1 MTADDIML
9 IFKNADDDTAMLPL
23 SRLHQIDGGAG
34 SVVLTFGGTSGTY
47 RLGSYT
53 GSGSQTDDDL
63 VNADVD
69 VITLTTGAD
78 EMEACKEL
86 VRKFNEYPHSD
97 GALVIADDVAGVYCS
112 STITGVAIA

>member
-1 MTADDIML
+1 MTADDLML

-23 SRLHQIDGGAG
+23 STLQQIDGGTG
-34 SVVLTFGGTSGTY
+34 SIVLTFGGTSAPAEA
-47 RLGSYT
+47 
-53 GSGSQTDDDL
+53 L
-63 VNADVD
+63 VNTDVD

-86 VRKFNEYPHSD
+86 VRKFNEGPHSD
-97 GALVIADDVAGVYCS
+97 GALVVADDVAGTYCS

>member
-1 MTADDIML
+1 MTENDKML

-23 SRLHQIDGGAG
+23 SRLHQIDGGTG
-34 SVVLTFGGTSGTY
+34 SIVLTFG
-47 RLGSYT
+47 
-53 GSGSQTDDDL
+53 GSQTDDDL
-63 VNADVD
+63 VNADID

-86 VRKFNEYPHSD
+86 VRKFNEGPHSD
-97 GALVIADDVAGVYCS
+97 GALVVADDIAGTYCS

>member
-1 MTADDIML
+1 MTADDLML

-23 SRLHQIDGGAG
+23 SRLHEIDGGSG
-34 SVVLTFGGTSGTY
+34 SIVLTFG
-47 RLGSYT
+47 
-53 GSGSQTDDDL
+53 GSQTDDDL
-63 VNADVD
+63 VNADID

-86 VRKFNEYPHSD
+86 VRKFNEGPHSD
-97 GALVIADDVAGVYCS
+97 GALVVADDIAGTYCS

>member
-1 MTADDIML
+1 MTADDLML

-23 SRLHQIDGGAG
+23 SRLHEIDGGSG
-34 SVVLTFGGTSGTY
+34 SIVLTFG
-47 RLGSYT
+47 
-53 GSGSQTDDDL
+53 GSQTDDDL
-63 VNADVD
+63 VNADID

-86 VRKFNEYPHSD
+86 VRKFNEGPHSD
-97 GALVIADDVAGVYCS
+97 GALVIADDVAGTYCS

>member
-1 MTADDIML
+1 MTADDLML

-23 SRLHQIDGGAG
+23 STLQQIDGGTG
-34 SVVLTFGGTSGTY
+34 SIVLTFGGTSAPAEA
-47 RLGSYT
+47 
-53 GSGSQTDDDL
+53 L
-63 VNADVD
+63 VNTDVD

-86 VRKFNEYPHSD
+86 VRKFNEGPHSD
-97 GALVIADDVAGVYCS
+97 GALIIADDVAGTYCS

>member
-1 MTADDIML
+1 MTANDLML

-23 SRLHQIDGGAG
+23 SRLHQIDGGTG
-34 SVVLTFGGTSGTY
+34 SIVLTFG
-47 RLGSYT
+47 
-53 GSGSQTDDDL
+53 GSQTDDDL
-63 VNADVD
+63 VNADID

-86 VRKFNEYPHSD
+86 VRKFNEGPHSD
-97 GALVIADDVAGVYCS
+97 GALVVADDIAGTYCS

>member
-1 MTADDIML
+1 MTADDLML

-23 SRLHQIDGGAG
+23 SRLHQIDGGSG
-34 SVVLTFGGTSGTY
+34 SIVLTFG
-47 RLGSYT
+47 
-53 GSGSQTDDDL
+53 GSQTDDDL
-63 VNADVD
+63 VNADID

-86 VRKFNEYPHSD
+86 VRKFNEGPHSD
-97 GALVIADDVAGVYCS
+97 GALIIADDVAGTYCS

>member
-1 MTADDIML
+1 MTADDLML

-23 SRLHQIDGGAG
+23 STLQQIDGGTG
-34 SVVLTFGGTSGTY
+34 SIVLTFGGTSAPAEA
-47 RLGSYT
+47 
-53 GSGSQTDDDL
+53 L
-63 VNADVD
+63 VNTDVD

-86 VRKFNEYPHSD
+86 VRKFNEGPHSD
-97 GALVIADDVAGVYCS
+97 GALIVADDVAGTYCS

>member
-1 MTADDIML
+1 MTADDLML

-23 SRLHQIDGGAG
+23 STLHQIDGGSG
-34 SVVLTFGGTSGTY
+34 SIVLTFG
-47 RLGSYT
+47 
-53 GSGSQTDDDL
+53 GSQTDDDL
-63 VNADVD
+63 VNADID

-86 VRKFNEYPHSD
+86 VRKFNEGPHSD
-97 GALVIADDVAGVYCS
+97 GALIIADDVAGTYCS